1 MWVLGTK
8 PRFNAREINALTIEQ
23 SLQPHL
29 CTLIFFLLYLV
40 VGRVDQ
46 RTACGNWF
54 SSLIIQVLE
63 FQLKLLR
70 CDSKPLYLLN
80 QVKYQPLVYF
90 FFFFKYKGESS
101 MKIP

>member
-1 MWVLGTK
+1 MCVSQDVGSKLKMWEL
-8 PRFNAREINALTIEQ
+8 NYAREINALTIEQ

-29 CTLIFFLLYLV
+29 HTLIFLLYLV

-46 RTACGNWF
+46 RTTCRNWF
-54 SSLIIQVLE
+54 SSLIVQVLE

-80 QVKYQPLVYF
+80 HITSRLCTF
-90 FFFFKYKGESS
+90 FL
-101 MKIP
+101 I